1 MESDGEGNGN
11 PLQCPCLENPL
22 DRGTWPARV
31 HGVAKIRTWLKQLS
45 TWSLK
50 ETVGKCQS
58 LTHAL
63 TSQGRLPSGL
73 RSCVWSQSLAWPR
86 ESISR
91 EGSWDRPRARLAA
104 QHHPRPTRGLVQARA
119 LHLLPQAPCPRV
131 CGRREDGALPG
142 VPARRASSC
151 ASVLRC
157 THCTDRESRVKEK
170 F

>member
-1 MESDGEGNGN
+1 MATHSSVLAWRIPWTEELGQQESMGSQRFGHD
-11 PLQCPCLENPL
+11 
-22 DRGTWPARV
+22 
-31 HGVAKIRTWLKQLS
+31 KQLS

-104 QHHPRPTRGLVQARA
+104 QHHPRPTQGLVQARA

-142 VPARRASSC
+142 VPG
-151 ASVLRC
+151 
-157 THCTDRESRVKEK
+157 
-170 F
+170 